1 MDYKNYF
8 KRRSFRKAVAITLL
22 VLLTS
27 SLCGCRL
34 IDSGKGFISSLI
46 PGDKDSER
54 AFEKATE
61 IATAIGN
68 NDKDA
73 LVELLS
79 ENAKERI
86 NEEDLDRLMEKYHF
100 SIKELDDIGIGTS
113 VSNSETNRHYE
124 QSAIFDITAED
135 GRVYTLVFEYILV
148 HNDSKNIGVSAIA
161 FATKEYFE
169 ENEYALPDE
178 KVILVPPE
186 GEDE

>member
-46 PGDKDSER
+46 PGDKDSEL
-54 AFEKATE
+54 AYEKATE
-61 IATAIGN
+61 IAAAIGS
-68 NDKDA
+68 NDKDVLMDMFSA
-73 LVELLS
+73 Y
-79 ENAKERI
+79 AKEKM
-86 NEEDLDRLMEKYHF
+86 NEEDFNRLAEKYHF

-148 HNDSKNIGVSAIA
+148 HTDSNNLGVSAIT
-161 FATKEYFE
+161 FASEEYFE
-169 ENEYALPDE
+169 ENEYTLSKD